1 MNQSTE
7 LMKDP
12 VESAKQAGL
21 RYFHEKQLKIRR
33 MKHGDTFQY
42 LDADGDRVIDKEILE
57 RIEALVLP
65 PAWTKVAVSPVA
77 NSHLQAIGFDEK
89 GRKQYRYHEDWLKFR
104 DETKFDKMVEFGK
117 VLPRLRAQVDE
128 DMAKHGLPR
137 EKVLATVV
145 RLLEKTMIRVGN
157 EQYAKENKS
166 YGLTTLRNRHVS
178 ANTNQVHI
186 EFKGKSGKF
195 HDIHVED
202 RRLARLIR
210 KLQELPGQDLFQY
223 LDQDDDTHTVTSSDV
238 NEYIQLVTNSE
249 FTAKDFRTWKGTIL
263 AAVALADCEYC
274 DSQSKNKSSVSGAVK
289 EVAIQ
294 LGNTPKVC
302 RKCYIHPLV
311 IESFLEGNKITINT
325 DESVEVETL
334 TLLPEEKVVLKFLE
348 NTRSH

>member
-12 VESAKQAGL
+12 VESAKKAGL
-21 RYFHEKQLKIRR
+21 RYFHEKQLKIKRVKR
-33 MKHGDTFQY
+33 GEAFQY
-42 LDADGDRVIDKEILE
+42 LDPDGDRLNDKEILA

-65 PAWTKVAVSPVA
+65 PAWTKVAISPVA
-77 NSHLQAIGFDEK
+77 NSHLQAVGFDEK

-104 DETKFDKMVEFGK
+104 EETKFDKMIEFGK
-117 VLPRLRAQVDE
+117 VLPKLRTKVAE
-128 DMAKHGLPR
+128 DMDRHGLPR
-137 EKVLATVV
+137 EKVLATVI

-178 ANTNQVHI
+178 ANTNQVRI

-223 LDQDDDTHTVTSSDV
+223 VDQDGDSHTVTSTDV
-238 NEYIQLVTNSE
+238 NEYIQAVTNAE
-249 FTAKDFRTWKGTIL
+249 FTAKDFRTWKATVL
-263 AAVALADCEYC
+263 AAVALAECEHC
-274 DSQSKNKSSVSGAVK
+274 DSLAKNKSMISGAVK
-289 EVAIQ
+289 EVAKQ
-294 LGNTPKVC
+294 LGNTPIVC
-302 RKCYIHPLV
+302 RKCYIHPLI
-311 IESFLEGNKITINT
+311 IESFLEGNKITIDT
-325 DESVEVETL
+325 DESVEVDEL
-334 TLLPEEKVVLKFLE
+334 TLLPAEKVVLRFLE
-348 NTRSH
+348 STRA